1 MASFLQAENLS
12 KSYGD
17 RVLFRNISFNINEG
31 DKIALIA
38 PNGTGKSSLLK
49 ILAGVDSSDRGG
61 EVRFMRDLRV
71 AFLDQ
76 HTDFDPERTLFDEVY
91 SRLGETGRIISEYER
106 AIVSEDRGRIE
117 RAMAAMDAAACWN
130 AEQRVRQVLS
140 SLQLTRLDQKMGQ
153 LSGGEAKRAAIASML
168 LQEADFLVMD
178 EPTNHLDIDV
188 IEFLEGYLQKSR
200 CTLLMVTHDRYFL
213 DRVCNT
219 IFELDR
225 GNLYT
230 YRGNYSYFL
239 EKRDERYRNMQADI
253 DKSRNLLRRELEW
266 IRSTPQAR
274 TGKARYRINAFYDL
288 KQKASVSLAQQ
299 SMSINVAPSRLGGK
313 IIDCEDVSL
322 HFGQRCMLDDFS
334 YKFSR
339 YERVGIV
346 GKNGVGKSTF
356 LNLLT
361 GAIAPDAGTI
371 ERGETLRIGY
381 YRQQGMSFRAGQT
394 VFDVVQEIAET
405 ATTADG
411 HTVSAMSMLNR
422 FLFPPETHAKH
433 IEVLSGGERRRLYL
447 LTILMRNPNF
457 LILDE
462 PTNDL
467 DIMTL
472 NVLEDYLSTFKGCLL
487 IVSHDRYFLDKTVDH
502 LFVMQEGGTEMGI
515 RHRCTRAAGRAGA
528 RGTCRRR
535 EGPQGGRGTE
545 GGAAARTA
553 GTAAQAI
560 IQGAA
565 RVGADRG
572 RTFGSGEG
580 EERYRD
586 CAGQRYPRPRRAG
599 EALDTY
605 GRDTG
610 AYRYT
615 RDTLVR
621 TQRYMTKGND
631 TASSAAATLFR
642 TVVQIPPMHTRIGY
656 GDTLLSLG
664 SCFADNMARRM
675 QRAKFRI
682 TASPTGILF
691 NPESVARAIEA
702 FDAFDTDKEQDGNTV
717 LPPQVRDVECDSVR
731 YFSYDFHSAF
741 SAADAATARANM
753 AKGLRA
759 GAEAL
764 TKAGTIIIT
773 FGTAWVYR
781 LRRDGRVVANC
792 HKQPQA
798 LFERTLL
805 TAEQIAARY
814 DALFDGPLQGKN
826 VIFTVSPVRHLGDG
840 LTGNALSKSLLRVA
854 VEQICQRHP
863 KAEYFPSFEILNDE
877 LRDYRFYA
885 DDMTHPSDVAVDYI
899 WQRFAEAAFDSP
911 TRRAAEDAQRIV
923 QAAEHRPFAPD
934 SEQYRTF
941 CRTMTN
947 RIEALE
953 AQYPTMDF
961 ADEKEYFA
969 SHIG

>member
-299 SMSINVAPSRLGGK
+299 SMSINVATSRLGGK

-502 LFVMQEGGTEMGI
+502 LFVMQEGGTVKDFVGTYSEY
-515 RHRCTRAAGRAGA
+515 REYAHEQQAEQARAA
-528 RGTCRRR
+528 
-535 EGPQGGRGTE
+535 
-545 GGAAARTA
+545 
-553 GTAAQAI
+553 
-560 IQGAA
+560 
-565 RVGADRG
+565 
-572 RTFGSGEG
+572 
-580 EERYRD
+580 
-586 CAGQRYPRPRRAG
+586 
-599 EALDTY
+599 
-605 GRDTG
+605 
-610 AYRYT
+610 
-615 RDTLVR
+615 
-621 TQRYMTKGND
+621 
-631 TASSAAATLFR
+631 
-642 TVVQIPPMHTRIGY
+642 
-656 GDTLLSLG
+656 
-664 SCFADNMARRM
+664 
-675 QRAKFRI
+675 
-682 TASPTGILF
+682 
-691 NPESVARAIEA
+691 
-702 FDAFDTDKEQDGNTV
+702 
-717 LPPQVRDVECDSVR
+717 
-731 YFSYDFHSAF
+731 
-741 SAADAATARANM
+741 
-753 AKGLRA
+753 
-759 GAEAL
+759 
-764 TKAGTIIIT
+764 
-773 FGTAWVYR
+773 
-781 LRRDGRVVANC
+781 
-792 HKQPQA
+792 
-798 LFERTLL
+798 
-805 TAEQIAARY
+805 
-814 DALFDGPLQGKN
+814 
-826 VIFTVSPVRHLGDG
+826 
-840 LTGNALSKSLLRVA
+840 
-854 VEQICQRHP
+854 
-863 KAEYFPSFEILNDE
+863 
-877 LRDYRFYA
+877 
-885 DDMTHPSDVAVDYI
+885 
-899 WQRFAEAAFDSP
+899 
-911 TRRAAEDAQRIV
+911 RAAEEKARKAAEAQR
-923 QAAEHRPFAPD
+923 AAQQPSQPAQRRKLSYKEQRE
-934 SEQYRTF
+934 SEQ
-941 CRTMTN
+941 
-947 RIEALE
+947 IEAELS
-953 AQYPTMDF
+953 AL
-961 ADEKEYFA
+961 EKEKRDIETA
-969 SHIG
+969 LGSGTLAHDELERLSTRMGEILERTDTLETRWLELNDI